1 MFGALWLM
9 KRTILVLT
17 FCILL
22 LGCSELP
29 PTADNPPPAKTEP
42 FLAGPVSLPAPYWDG
57 WPYLDQPVYS
67 YSAGPSAV
75 AHADFIECGLGDEY
89 IEKAVRSHVA
99 NSKNRISKSGI
110 MEVNADQE
118 SIWAVSIEVTEL
130 TPDIFLVLCS
140 GKRP

>member
-1 MFGALWLM
+1 M
-9 KRTILVLT
+9 KRLILVLS

-22 LGCSELP
+22 LACSELP
-29 PTADNPPPAKTEP
+29 PTADNPPPAKTPLFQAE
-42 FLAGPVSLPAPYWDG
+42 PVSLPAPYWDG

-75 AHADFIECGLGDEY
+75 VHADFIECGLGDEY

-99 NSKNRISKSGI
+99 NSRSRVSESGI
-110 MEVNADQE
+110 MEVNAGQE
-118 SIWAVSIEVTEL
+118 PVWAVSIEVTEL